1 MSNGHRRHVVQRT
14 RLLDGVFSLH
24 WMGRSLTGVYHSA
37 VGHAVEE
44 YILSG
49 RVDGTPED
57 GQSLGWVVS
66 WQNGRLNSHSV
77 TAWSGQFRV
86 VGGGDEFIT
95 TTWLLTRESSP
106 EEDWEFYDP
115 GQGCLLT
122 AVLPP
127 LKRSL
132 GYVRVGDSRPLPR
145 AVVCATWSAFMD
157 ETIRGVA
164 WHARARSCEA

>member
-1 MSNGHRRHVVQRT
+1 MSNGI
-14 RLLDGVFSLH
+14 DGTWYNELGS
-24 WMGRSLTGVYHSA
+24 WMVLELGPDGRSLTGVYHSA

-86 VGGGDEFIT
+86 VDNGDEFIT
-95 TTWLLTRESSP
+95 TTWLLTRESPP
-106 EEDWEFYDP
+106 EEDWESTILGKDVFSRSAP
-115 GQGCLLT
+115 T
-122 AVLPP
+122 AEDIA
-127 LKRSL
+127 
-132 GYVRVGDSRPLPR
+132 RV
-145 AVVCATWSAFMD
+145 
-157 ETIRGVA
+157 
-164 WHARARSCEA
+164 RARRGLAPAS

>member
-1 MSNGHRRHVVQRT
+1 MSNGI
-14 RLLDGVFSLH
+14 DGTWYNELGS
-24 WMGRSLTGVYHSA
+24 WMVLQLGPDGRSLTGVYHSA

-86 VGGGDEFIT
+86 VDDGERVHHDDLAPDAREFAGRGLGI
-95 TTWLLTRESSP
+95 
-106 EEDWEFYDP
+106 DHP

-122 AVLPP
+122 QCSH
-127 LKRSL
+127 R
-132 GYVRVGDSRPLPR
+132 
-145 AVVCATWSAFMD
+145 
-157 ETIRGVA
+157 
-164 WHARARSCEA
+164 